1 MKIVM
6 LGAPGA
12 GKGTQAD
19 IIGRKFSIPAIST
32 GNMLRDA
39 IREETPIGVVAKGLI
54 ENGNLAPD
62 EIVISIVSERLKA
75 PDCQKGF
82 VLDGMPRTILQ
93 AETLEKAGI
102 VFDAVISLEID
113 DATIERRM
121 VGRRTC
127 EECGATYHVTANPP
141 KIDSICDVCGNEL
154 TIRADDAPETVKERL
169 RVYHEET
176 EPLKDFY
183 RAKGVLIE
191 VPGDASVKEVS
202 NSIIKALEMA

>member
-19 IIGRKFSIPAIST
+19 IISRKFSIPAISI

-39 IREETPIGVVAKGLI
+39 IREETPVGLVAKGLI

-62 EIVISIVSERLKA
+62 EIVISIVSERLNA
-75 PDCQKGF
+75 PDCKKGF
-82 VLDGMPRTILQ
+82 VLDGMPRTLLQ
-93 AETLEKAGI
+93 AKALEEAGI
-102 VFDAVISLEID
+102 EFDAIISLEID
-113 DATIERRM
+113 DATIEKRM
-121 VGRRTC
+121 MGRRTC

-141 KIDSICDVCGNEL
+141 KKENVCDVCGNKL
-154 TIRADDAPETVKERL
+154 TIRADDAPGTVKERL
-169 RVYHEET
+169 RVYHKET

-183 RAKGVLIE
+183 RAKGILIE
-191 VPGDASVKEVS
+191 VPGDVSVKEVS
-202 NSIIKALEMA
+202 NTIIKALEMI